1 MAKLRNKDSTEN
13 WSHKN
18 DYPIEEV
25 WNTYHT
31 LARLIVPRLQAFKAL
46 EKHGYCPDF
55 KGMREWNC
63 VIQKMIDAFELMK
76 YANTYSERTNLNRF
90 YPIGNIYLFEK
101 TTIIK
106 SESSDIIYRTGNRDR
121 LEFVTTFKSIVT
133 DFNHFFLFAVPFY
146 FRWNFDFARIF
157 LVAMGHDS
165 VAVNVITVVD
175 AIHLKVVG
183 ITCHGNYCQ

>member
-63 VIQKMIDAFELMK
+63 AIQKMIDAFELMK
-76 YANTYSERTNLNRF
+76 YANTYSEDEKRTIEQGLDLFRKHFLIYGIKRF
-90 YPIGNIYLFEK
+90 
-101 TTIIK
+101 
-106 SESSDIIYRTGNRDR
+106 
-121 LEFVTTFKSIVT
+121 
-133 DFNHFFLFAVPFY
+133 
-146 FRWNFDFARIF
+146 
-157 LVAMGHDS
+157 
-165 VAVNVITVVD
+165 
-175 AIHLKVVG
+175 
-183 ITCHGNYCQ
+183 